1 MTQQYCKV
9 IRRWLPRAA
18 THQDKVGRKPVTAY
32 GQPWG
37 LRISGTDGTS
47 EYYGELSAK
56 AVSHSQTLDV
66 RFCIDCSR

>member
-1 MTQQYCKV
+1 MRQ
-9 IRRWLPRAA
+9 RAHRTA
-18 THQDKVGRKPVTAY
+18 TRNDKVGRKPARAC

-37 LRISGTDGTS
+37 LRVSGTDDTS
-47 EYYGELSAK
+47 EYYGEWSAK